1 MSHRGHDDKAERDFE
16 IAQEDR
22 LPSNQYPSN
31 RIDITKPW
39 LPIPVTVL
47 KLWGKEDYML
57 SDEEQL
63 ERIRILQ
70 DRICF
75 LSSLPWNITASQ
87 SERFNQELYEW
98 RQELRES
105 IKSLERE

>member
-1 MSHRGHDDKAERDFE
+1 MSHNGHATQ
-16 IAQEDR
+16 QE
-22 LPSNQYPSN
+22 LQYENQ
-31 RIDITKPW
+31 
-39 LPIPVTVL
+39 L
-47 KLWGKEDYML
+47 
-57 SDEEQL
+57 EEQQ

-87 SERFNQELYEW
+87 SERFNQELYDW

>member
-1 MSHRGHDDKAERDFE
+1 MSHNGHATQ
-16 IAQEDR
+16 QE
-22 LPSNQYPSN
+22 LQYEN
-31 RIDITKPW
+31 E
-39 LPIPVTVL
+39 L
-47 KLWGKEDYML
+47 
-57 SDEEQL
+57 EEQH

-87 SERFNQELYEW
+87 SERFNQELYDW

-105 IKSLERE
+105 IKSLEGK

>member
-1 MSHRGHDDKAERDFE
+1 MSHRGND
-16 IAQEDR
+16 AQQE
-22 LPSNQYPSN
+22 LQYEN
-31 RIDITKPW
+31 
-39 LPIPVTVL
+39 
-47 KLWGKEDYML
+47 EQ
-57 SDEEQL
+57 EEHQ

-87 SERFNQELYEW
+87 SERFNQEMYDW

-105 IKSLERE
+105 IKSLEED

>member
-1 MSHRGHDDKAERDFE
+1 MSHNGHATQ
-16 IAQEDR
+16 QE
-22 LPSNQYPSN
+22 LKYENQ
-31 RIDITKPW
+31 
-39 LPIPVTVL
+39 L
-47 KLWGKEDYML
+47 
-57 SDEEQL
+57 EEQQ

-87 SERFNQELYEW
+87 SERFNQELYDW

>member
-1 MSHRGHDDKAERDFE
+1 MSHRGHDTQ
-16 IAQEDR
+16 QE
-22 LPSNQYPSN
+22 LQYEN
-31 RIDITKPW
+31 
-39 LPIPVTVL
+39 
-47 KLWGKEDYML
+47 EQ
-57 SDEEQL
+57 EEQL

-87 SERFNQELYEW
+87 SERFNQELYDW